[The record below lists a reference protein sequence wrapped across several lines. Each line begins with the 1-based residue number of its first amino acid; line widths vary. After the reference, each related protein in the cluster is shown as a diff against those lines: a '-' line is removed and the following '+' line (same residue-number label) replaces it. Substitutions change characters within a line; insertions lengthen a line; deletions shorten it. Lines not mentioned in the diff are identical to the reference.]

1 MMRGAL
7 LAVAAAA
14 LVVGGGN
21 PVAASESTRRAIVVP
36 VQLSG
41 YLPRRAEWQGEL
53 DEWMSDRLR
62 MAQFD
67 VDRSQALTSA
77 ETQCFERECL
87 AAIAKQHNLSVVVA
101 ARLINDQQDLTTF
114 HLAVKMFLSD
124 AGGAPAFRERSDA
137 CTNCSLSTVRDRLVV
152 LEGSALANTNAE
164 PVEPKPSPTVPGQMP
179 SAPIVVP
186 IEPVAPLP
194 ARGMSPRVR
203 WTLRGVG
210 LGVAALGIGGLAWGG
225 VERAHDGDHVDDHNN
240 TGCGASCGFRLDTG
254 KYQATF
260 FALGAVGVVA
270 GGALI
275 VASWWPTKRVAVTP
289 EVSPTAAR
297 LSLAVT
303 F

>member
-1 MMRGAL
+1 MIRGLMAVAMAAL
-7 LAVAAAA
+7 IVGSGRPAAAA
-14 LVVGGGN
+14 E
-21 PVAASESTRRAIVVP
+21 PARRAIVVP

-62 MAQFD
+62 MAQFV
-67 VDRSQALTSA
+67 VDGPQALSSG

-114 HLAVKMFLSD
+114 HLVVKMFLSD
-124 AGGAPAFRERSDA
+124 VGGSPAFRERTDA
-137 CTNCSLSTVRDRLVV
+137 CTNCSLSTVRERLVV
-152 LEGSALANTNAE
+152 LEGSALANTNVEATAPKLSPAPPGKAPSGPAVV
-164 PVEPKPSPTVPGQMP
+164 PVEP
-179 SAPIVVP
+179 A
-186 IEPVAPLP
+186 APLP
-194 ARGMSPRVR
+194 ERGMSPRVR

-210 LGVAALGIGGLAWGG
+210 LGVVALGIGGLAWGG

-260 FALGAVGVVA
+260 FALGAVGVVV

-275 VASWWPTKRVAVTP
+275 AASWWPTKRVAVTP
-289 EVSPTAAR
+289 EVSPTGAR